1 MEIYDNFKNYIC
13 LTVKMVFQVYLPLLD
28 FALDN
33 LNFLHPIKIKNQMNF
48 FSMKKYQTFLK

>member
-13 LTVKMVFQVYLPLLD
+13 LTVKMVFQVYLPLFD

-33 LNFLHPIKIKNQMNF
+33 LIEH
-48 FSMKKYQTFLK
+48 

>member
-33 LNFLHPIKIKNQMNF
+33 LIEH
-48 FSMKKYQTFLK
+48 